1 MYHNL
6 PTKRRL
12 KENIKIDVKLE
23 RSLTKYSCLNIVED
37 ILKYIL
43 YQRQQIPV
51 QYEVLVREVEN
62 AQHED
67 SSHQHESDKQVY
79 SRKEESTKQ
88 KLRRK
93 RERWLTKVTK
103 FIENFKSVMQ
113 RLRTEFEGGDVV
125 AVNLILGTSVMSSR
139 EVYSIVFPHDYSL
152 VPAESVGSNRRHRFV
167 EFFRAL
173 VTNED
178 LVKLVSRPMS
188 IQKVWVMVQ
197 KSHLPS
203 QTSDLVPRFGYSPSF
218 RTHIVQINV
227 WHTPLAQVTMDLTP
241 VVGAGITHC
250 ASTSCRKIA
259 SKRALG
265 FSLRMSKCSF
275 SNSSSNNSTSD
286 SSPIDGENQIGTISH
301 KESVALRALNIQ
313 KTNNFTDTN
322 GSSYFSNESPTCI
335 QPVLETSI
343 QSLTSTESTEE
354 TPSASLIFEKQ
365 PMPSKLL
372 TTQMGNFTLTD
383 NCQDNTEC
391 SSDSAQWYQI
401 DNVICGFKDVCFK

>member
-1 MYHNL
+1 
-6 PTKRRL
+6 
-12 KENIKIDVKLE
+12 
-23 RSLTKYSCLNIVED
+23 
-37 ILKYIL
+37 
-43 YQRQQIPV
+43 
-51 QYEVLVREVEN
+51 
-62 AQHED
+62 
-67 SSHQHESDKQVY
+67 
-79 SRKEESTKQ
+79 
-88 KLRRK
+88 
-93 RERWLTKVTK
+93 
-103 FIENFKSVMQ
+103 
-113 RLRTEFEGGDVV
+113 
-125 AVNLILGTSVMSSR
+125 
-139 EVYSIVFPHDYSL
+139 
-152 VPAESVGSNRRHRFV
+152 
-167 EFFRAL
+167 
-173 VTNED
+173 
-178 LVKLVSRPMS
+178 
-188 IQKVWVMVQ
+188 
-197 KSHLPS
+197 
-203 QTSDLVPRFGYSPSF
+203 
-218 RTHIVQINV
+218 
-227 WHTPLAQVTMDLTP
+227 VTMDLTP